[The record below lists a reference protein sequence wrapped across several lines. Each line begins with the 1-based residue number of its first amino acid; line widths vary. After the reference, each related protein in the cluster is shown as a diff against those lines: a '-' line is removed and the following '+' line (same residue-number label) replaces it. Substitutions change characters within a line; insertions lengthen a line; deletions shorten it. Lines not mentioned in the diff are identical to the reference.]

1 MFIGS
6 YLANWHE
13 NTGCSDLEKPQKK
26 RLLEINAHATLVDDK
41 LLILL

>member
-1 MFIGS
+1 MYIGS

-13 NTGCSDLEKPQKK
+13 NTGCSDLEKPKK
-26 RLLEINAHATLVDDK
+26 RLLEINAHATLVDEK